1 MKFDNGVILSY
12 TKLRTLVLKLSYPL
26 RGATKWSLFDHL
38 TTCCLSGHDPRM
50 GRRIS
55 VGVLFAVLCFFTA
68 CDSSSS
74 SADPDPIAE
83 VSSSGG
89 GDEVFSS
96 SSVTDK
102 RTSSG
107 ESSKSSSSVKP
118 DSNGSQKSSSSGKKN
133 NSSSSE
139 GGVVSS
145 SSSDSE
151 IICNDGDLDTLR
163 SGLYIIYRKCE
174 NGTWVKD
181 HYDVLSASSSS
192 SSDAHYDMT
201 EQYYCNGS
209 LDNCENMSDDYIDP
223 RDQHVYKTF
232 LYQKEKNGTYLYRF
246 RIFASNLNY
255 GKQIMSDVV
264 NSNDNVV
271 EKYCYNDDEWY
282 CDNGFGGMYT
292 WSEAMG
298 LPKACDSL
306 FVDSSAACKDSF
318 VPPEGRIEKLGEHVQ
333 RQGVCPEGWHIMNEW
348 EWLQFSGW
356 SGGALASSILWTAT
370 NVTGFSALPVGSL
383 NDGKFESFGMLTL
396 FWIPQEKS
404 ESNAMMHEVDSK
416 YQMNGTPSKHL
427 AASIRCVEDYEDS
440 RWK

>member
-1 MKFDNGVILSY
+1 M
-12 TKLRTLVLKLSYPL
+12 LV
-26 RGATKWSLFDHL
+26 
-38 TTCCLSGHDPRM
+38 
-50 GRRIS
+50 
-55 VGVLFAVLCFFTA
+55 A
-68 CDSSSS
+68 CGDDSSSS
-74 SADPDPIAE
+74 
-83 VSSSGG
+83 VSPEPV
-89 GDEVFSS
+89 GDSS
-96 SSVTDK
+96 SSVNLSSSSITDK
-102 RTSSG
+102 GTSSG
-107 ESSKSSSSVKP
+107 GSSKSSSSVKSG
-118 DSNGSQKSSSSGKKN
+118 DDSQKSSSSVSGK
-133 NSSSSE
+133 NSSSSVDE
-139 GGVVSS
+139 SS
-145 SSSDSE
+145 SSSMRRRCEEGS
-151 IICNDGDLDTLR
+151 LDTMVVGNMVGYYECRNNTLELV
-163 SGLYIIYRKCE
+163 SYVEL
-174 NGTWVKD
+174 
-181 HYDVLSASSSS
+181 SSSS
-192 SSDAHYDMT
+192 IPSSDAHYDMT

-232 LYQKEKNGTYLYRF
+232 LYQKEKNGTYLYKF

-356 SGGALASSILWTAT
+356 SGGALASPVLWHGT
-370 NVTGFSALPVGSL
+370 NNTGFSALPTGVVE
-383 NDGKFESFGMLTL
+383 NGKFYSFELL
-396 FWIPQEKS
+396 VAFWIPQEEN
-404 ESNAMMHEVDSK
+404 ESHAMMNEVDAK
-416 YQMNGTPSKHL
+416 YQMNLTPPKHL

>member
-1 MKFDNGVILSY
+1 MKIFTLRRSWPVILEAKRY
-12 TKLRTLVLKLSYPL
+12 L
-26 RGATKWSLFDHL
+26 A
-38 TTCCLSGHDPRM
+38 TCCLSRVIPFGEKPFFVM
-50 GRRIS
+50 I
-55 VGVLFAVLCFFTA
+55 LLALAMFTA
-68 CDSSSS
+68 CDSGSS
-74 SADPDPIAE
+74 SADPDPVAE
-83 VSSSGG
+83 VSSSS
-89 GDEVFSS
+89 GDDGAISS

-102 RTSSG
+102 GKSSSG
-107 ESSKSSSSVKP
+107 SSKSSSSVKSG
-118 DSNGSQKSSSSGKKN
+118 DDSQKSSSSVSGGG
-133 NSSSSE
+133 NSSSVDE
-139 GGVVSS
+139 SS
-145 SSSDSE
+145 SSSMRRRCEEGS
-151 IICNDGDLDTLR
+151 LDTMVVGNMVGYYECR
-163 SGLYIIYRKCE
+163 
-174 NGTWVKD
+174 NNTWELVS
-181 HYDVLSASSSS
+181 YVELSSSS
-192 SSDAHYDMT
+192 IPSSDAHYDMT